1 MVEEFWWRVVQAGCR
16 SDGSEYSDEFALS
29 VEEINMIK
37 NAVRAQIEA
46 AEEGELKEAWIQLI
60 CKIDF

>member
-1 MVEEFWWRVVQAGCR
+1 MEEEFWRVVQSGWR
-16 SDGSEYSDEFALS
+16 KDGSGYSDEFALS

-37 NAVRAQIEA
+37 NAIRAQIEA